1 MFSHAGSDRGS
12 SVCQGP
18 GAGACCLREGKA
30 SVGGW
35 ARNSTMWAQ
44 VRAHI
49 EAWQAVQTF
58 LL

>member
-1 MFSHAGSDRGS
+1 M
-12 SVCQGP
+12 CQGP
-18 GAGACCLREGKA
+18 EAGACCLREGKA

-35 ARNSTMWAQ
+35 ARNLTMWAQ